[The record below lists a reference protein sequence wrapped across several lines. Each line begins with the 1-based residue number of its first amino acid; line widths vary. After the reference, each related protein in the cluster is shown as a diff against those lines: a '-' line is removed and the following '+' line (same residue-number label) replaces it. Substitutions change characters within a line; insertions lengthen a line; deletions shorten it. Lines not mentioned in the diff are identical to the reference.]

1 MRKKKISIIDKTK
14 RFLKRND
21 LIIDFI
27 SKIIFNVCSII
38 LLVIA
43 NNLTKAQI
51 TIDKNNMAPYFFI
64 EESKDI
70 KVFSNLYKL
79 ENKGGLVYHLK
90 LSRFDYFEI
99 TVDKLN
105 ITENI
110 YYFSDKKAS
119 DYDKDN
125 IWYFAPIQKYINTAS
140 FREKLLKDLNDKY
153 PDHYIN
159 ILIPSSF
166 YELEYHD
173 YQNVYKNDYYRYSYS
188 GISYDKYLSENGI
201 NGDNKS
207 YYDYSIT
214 GVMLARYDSEKEL
227 YKVFRDAVMTEVD
240 RYIQYKNT
248 RDD

>member
-119 DYDKDN
+119 DY
-125 IWYFAPIQKYINTAS
+125 
-140 FREKLLKDLNDKY
+140 LNDKY